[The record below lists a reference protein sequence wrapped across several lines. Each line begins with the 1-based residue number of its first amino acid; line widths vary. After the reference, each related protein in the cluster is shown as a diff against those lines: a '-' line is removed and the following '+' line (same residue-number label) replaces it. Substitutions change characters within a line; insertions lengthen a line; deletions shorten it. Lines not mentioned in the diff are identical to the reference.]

1 MMKHSTLLSACL
13 RAGICL
19 VFLLSAHASHGQT
32 VKTVD
37 LNSGKVIDGSKAVM
51 PSRDVDI
58 NEKSIVVTYS
68 FNSAVVHPN
77 PRMEGT
83 KFLKI
88 QGFGLNTVEGEP
100 ALPVRWDSFV
110 LPCDTKY
117 DIIVIDS
124 SYVEIPIALT
134 PAREP
139 DVITSKGDS
148 EKEWKPIRP
157 YIGWF
162 PKNLA
167 YLSSS
172 QTYKDNVILNVGV
185 CPVQYDYENEKARIY
200 TKIVYAINNI
210 NSGKIKENNYQK
222 EAKIGEL
229 DNFLYNT
236 TLNYGSF
243 ISKDKQD
250 RTIPTSLQRDYLIIS
265 ISEYAEA
272 VNRFANWK
280 RLLGFTT
287 HIELKNRGLWTT
299 TNIQSIVNSYKNN
312 YPNLAYLLIIGD
324 HQDVPAKETTTT
336 GVVSDYYYCN
346 SQDSVSPIAIGRL
359 SVSTLNE
366 AQVVVNKIVNYE
378 KEPVSDN
385 NFYSN
390 VLGCSFFQDRYD
402 RTYPPSETEQVRF
415 VRTMEDIRSCL
426 IAKEKNFTRI
436 YYAYDDTNPKYW
448 QNGYYSNGGEIPQE
462 LQRTEFS
469 WNGSAYHIINGINNG
484 TFCVIHTDHGASYT
498 WRDPWFHKDFI
509 NDYLENG
516 EKLPVVFS
524 MNCESGKF
532 NDSICFAETFLRK
545 ENGGCVAIYAAS
557 GDGYCGFLDAMTLG
571 MFDAIWPDPGL
582 IPSFPGRTQHLTP
595 TPVPTFRLG
604 QILKQGLKRMEETW
618 GSSSKMNER
627 FHCFGDPSMMIYT
640 DCPSPFSNVSI
651 SGGTDFITVDIGSE
665 SGIISFWN
673 KSTDDV
679 EAYEG
684 STANFIGVTDSVLVC
699 ISAHNKI
706 PYIDSLSN
714 HNFYIQNETVGGT
727 KTYRGNQVRI
737 GSNVTNEK
745 PVGPVSFNGTKTTII
760 GRNVEINGDTTIEQG
775 TEFEIKRE

>member
-1 MMKHSTLLSACL
+1 MKHSALLSACL

-19 VFLLSAHASHGQT
+19 VLLLSAHASHGQT

-148 EKEWKPIRP
+148 EKEWKPIKP
-157 YIGWF
+157 YNGWF
-162 PKNLA
+162 PQNLTSLA
-167 YLSSS
+167 SS
-172 QTYKDNVILNVGV
+172 QKYKDNVILDVRV
-185 CPVQYDYENEKARIY
+185 CPVQYNYEEGRARIY
-200 TKIVYAINNI
+200 TKIVYSVNNI
-210 NSGKIKENNYQK
+210 NSGNIKEFFNQK
-222 EAKIGEL
+222 DSKIRKI
-229 DNFLYNT
+229 DSYLYNT
-236 TLNYGSF
+236 TLNYGCS
-243 ISKDKQD
+243 ISKVKQG

-265 ISEYAEA
+265 ISEYADA

-280 RLLGFTT
+280 RTLGFTT
-287 HIELKNRGLWTT
+287 HVELKDRGQWTT
-299 TNIQSIVNSYKNN
+299 TNVQSVVNSYKNY

-324 HQDVPAKETTTT
+324 HQDVPAKGTTTS
-336 GVVSDYYYCN
+336 GVVSDYNYLN
-346 SQDSVSPIAIGRL
+346 TRSIISSVDNGRL
-359 SVSTLNE
+359 SVSTLTE
-366 AQVVVNKIVNYE
+366 ANIIVDKIIGYEGNPPLDSSFYNQVLNCAY
-378 KEPVSDN
+378 
-385 NFYSN
+385 
-390 VLGCSFFQDRYD
+390 FQDRD
-402 RTYPPSETEQVRF
+402 SVTETVGSPYAKRRF
-415 VRTMEDIRSCL
+415 AQTAEDLRNYL
-426 IAKEKNFTRI
+426 ILHGKNVERV
-436 YYAYDDTNPKYW
+436 YYAIKNSNPKYW
-448 QNGYYSNGGEIPQE
+448 NLGPYSNGEEIPLE
-462 LQRTEFS
+462 LQKPIFK
-469 WNGSAYHIINGINNG
+469 WNGNEFDIVNAINAGK
-484 TFCVIHTDHGASYT
+484 FCVIYNDHGGSHA
-498 WRDPWFHKDFI
+498 WRDPWFRKDSII
-509 NDYLENG
+509 NLNNG
-516 EKLPVVFS
+516 NKLPIVFS
-524 MNCESGKF
+524 ICCETGKF
-532 NDSICFAETFLRK
+532 NDLNCFAETFLRK

-557 GDGYCGFLDAMTLG
+557 GDGYSGYQDAMVLG
-571 MFDAIWPDPGL
+571 MFDAIWPNPGL
-582 IPSFPGRTQHLTP
+582 IPSFPGRTPNLTP
-595 TPVPTFRLG
+595 TPIPTFRLG
-604 QILKQGLKRMEETW
+604 QILKQGFKRMGETW
-618 GSSSKMNER
+618 GSNYVMNER

-651 SGGTDFITVDIGSE
+651 SGGTDFITVDLGSE

-684 STANFIGVTDSVLVC
+684 STANFTGVTDSVLVC

-745 PVGPVSFNGTKTTII
+745 PTGPVSFNGTKITII
-760 GRNVEINGDTTIEQG
+760 GRKVEINGDTTIELG